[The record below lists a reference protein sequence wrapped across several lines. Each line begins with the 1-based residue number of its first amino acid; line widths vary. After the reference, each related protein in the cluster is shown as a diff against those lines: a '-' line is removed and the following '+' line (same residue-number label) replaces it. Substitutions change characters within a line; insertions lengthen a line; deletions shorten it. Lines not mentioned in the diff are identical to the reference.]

1 MFNMHALHRFS
12 CLFMDFYKR
21 YMSNRNVNKDN
32 DYVFKTYL
40 KLLLSLN
47 LILVH
52 KIVLTEDKLTVLC
65 YIMSILISIEMSANT
80 VIFTVSAHI
89 ITIFYCLLKLF

>member
-1 MFNMHALHRFS
+1 MHALHRFS
-12 CLFMDFYKR
+12 CLFIDFYKR
-21 YMSNRNVNKDN
+21 YMSNRNVNKNN
-32 DYVFKTYL
+32 DYMFKTYL

-52 KIVLTEDKLTVLC
+52 NIVLTEDKLTVLC

-80 VIFTVSAHI
+80 VIFTVCAYI
-89 ITIFYCLLKLF
+89 ITFYCLLKLF